1 NTPGAV
7 QFVYIQALCSATH
20 RSKLAAAGWN
30 LSMPI
35 EVLYIFRLHSLRP
48 EHIMSAKRN
57 QSRFVSCVESSWLRH
72 GDVFPFDGPGGVLAH
87 AFFPG
92 TPRQGEIHFDADENW
107 TVRKSSGMDLL
118 NTATHEFGHVLGL
131 HHSMDPEAVMSSFY
145 TFSDPFTLTEDDK
158 QGIQAL
164 YGTPTIVRP
173 NVMETNEITP
183 SKVTDPAPHSIPASC
198 NPDACHTD
206 FDAVSVIRG
215 ELFFFKSSY
224 VWRLRDGLSPLS
236 HMLPLSYGCTCVLS
250 GHNFWVYNAESRV
263 RGPESVKSLGVPVS
277 DIQATFTWS
286 KTKDRRT
293 YFFKDDKYWI
303 FDPSNKMV
311 ESPHPYS
318 TQNWRGFPSN
328 IDAAFQDQQGYANVL
343 SGRQYWKFD
352 PVKKNVLEG
361 YPRYI
366 GVDFFGC

>member
-1 NTPGAV
+1 
-7 QFVYIQALCSATH
+7 
-20 RSKLAAAGWN
+20 
-30 LSMPI
+30 SMPI

-183 SKVTDPAPHSIPASC
+183 SKVTDP
-198 NPDACHTD
+198 PDACHTD

-224 VWRLRDGLSPLS
+224 VWRLRDGHLQTGYPALAAYQWAGFPKRIDAAFEDIFG
-236 HMLPLSYGCTCVLS
+236 MIWFFQ